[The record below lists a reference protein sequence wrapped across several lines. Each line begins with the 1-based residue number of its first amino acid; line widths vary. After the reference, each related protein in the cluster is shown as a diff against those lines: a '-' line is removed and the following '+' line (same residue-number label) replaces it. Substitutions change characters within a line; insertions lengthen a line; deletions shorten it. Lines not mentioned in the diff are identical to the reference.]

1 MTMGKAEQVKKIK
14 DAWDNMNEARIFIL
28 ENVPDNT
35 PNKELLMSR
44 MKNSGFELIKVA
56 SNII

>member
-1 MTMGKAEQVKKIK
+1 MKMEKAEQVKKIK

-28 ENVPDNT
+28 EHVPDNT
-35 PNKELLMSR
+35 LNKELLMSR